1 MKILLIEEEYSVIST
16 IEKGLKKLS
25 YQLSVAMDGIMGLK
39 MAKENDFDLLLIDVV
54 LSGLNGLEICQ
65 RLRNEGSLVPI
76 ILLSSLNS
84 VANIVAG
91 LDCGADDYLI
101 KIPDI
106 LELNARIKAIT
117 RRVKQTTVSTGLLRI
132 ADLEINVLSKT
143 VVRGGKRI
151 SLTATEF
158 RLLEF
163 FAKNQNRVFSRI
175 ELLENVWDLDFNMG
189 TNVVDVYINYLRKK
203 IDVGH
208 EVKLIHTV
216 IGMGYVLKID
226 PAVTTKPIYETAA
239 GATL

>member
-1 MKILLIEEEYSVIST
+1 MKILLIEDEYSVIST

-25 YQLSVAMDGIMGLK
+25 YEISVAMDGIMGLK
-39 MAKENDFDLLLIDVV
+39 MAKENDFDLLILDVM
-54 LSGLNGLEICQ
+54 LPGLNGLEVCQ

-76 ILLSSLNS
+76 ILLSSLNT

-91 LDCGADDYLI
+91 LDYGADDYMV
-101 KIPDI
+101 KTPDI
-106 LELNARIKAIT
+106 AELNARIKAVT
-117 RRVKQTTVSTGLLRI
+117 RRGKQTSVSSGLLRI
-132 ADLEINVLSKT
+132 ADLEINILSKT
-143 VVRGGKRI
+143 VIRAGKVI

-163 FAKNQNRVFSRI
+163 FARNQNRVFSRI

-203 IDVGH
+203 IDLGH

-216 IGMGYVLKID
+216 IGMGYVVKID
-226 PAVTTKPIYETAA
+226 PVAKPTIYENA
-239 GATL
+239 

>member
-1 MKILLIEEEYSVIST
+1 MKILLIEDEYSVIST

-25 YQLSVAMDGIMGLK
+25 YEISVAMDGIMGLK
-39 MAKENDFDLLLIDVV
+39 MAKENDFDLLILDVM
-54 LSGLNGLEICQ
+54 LPGLNGLEVCQ

-76 ILLSSLNS
+76 ILLSSLNT

-91 LDCGADDYLI
+91 LDYGADDYVV
-101 KIPDI
+101 KTPDI
-106 LELNARIKAIT
+106 AELNARIKAIT
-117 RRVKQTTVSTGLLRI
+117 RRGKQTSVSSGLLRI
-132 ADLEINVLSKT
+132 ADLEINILSKT
-143 VVRGGKRI
+143 VMRAGKVI

-163 FAKNQNRVFSRI
+163 FARNQNRVFSRI

-208 EVKLIHTV
+208 EIKLIHTV
-216 IGMGYVLKID
+216 IGMGYVVKID
-226 PAVTTKPIYETAA
+226 PIVKTDPLYENA
-239 GATL
+239 